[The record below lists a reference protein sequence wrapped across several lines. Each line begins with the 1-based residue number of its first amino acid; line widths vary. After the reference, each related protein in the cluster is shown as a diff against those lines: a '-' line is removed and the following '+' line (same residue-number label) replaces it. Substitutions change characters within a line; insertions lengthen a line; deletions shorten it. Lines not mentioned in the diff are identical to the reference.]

1 MGVWWI
7 SYGAFIFLSLVLYYI
22 LVARAVLEMLR
33 YGANLILL
41 TFAFIALI
49 PAPPLIVMGAVLIII
64 WCKYCAAQSGG
75 RAA

>member
-7 SYGAFIFLSLVLYYI
+7 AYGAFIFLSLILYCI
-22 LVARAVLEMLR
+22 LVARALLEMLR
-33 YGANLILL
+33 YGANPILL
-41 TFAFIALI
+41 TFAFMALI

-64 WCKYCAAQSGG
+64 WRKYRAAQPGG